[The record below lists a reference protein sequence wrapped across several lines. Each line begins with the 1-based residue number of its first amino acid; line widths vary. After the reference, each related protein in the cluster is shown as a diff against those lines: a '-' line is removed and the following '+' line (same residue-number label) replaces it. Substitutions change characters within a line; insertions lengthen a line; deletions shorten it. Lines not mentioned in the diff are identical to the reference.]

1 MKTYK
6 EAVRTVAKAVDGPPL
21 APWQAKKS
29 HPMGGTRGR
38 QGLGQ
43 PARTGRGLALDAGTV
58 VRALFMTIDRKV

>member
-1 MKTYK
+1 MPKQS
-6 EAVRTVAKAVDGPPL
+6 TVL
-21 APWQAKKS
+21 PWHLGRQKKS

-43 PARTGRGLALDAGTV
+43 PAKDGRGLALDGGTV